1 MLELLRSPTA
11 QAVVLVLLVLIASS
25 VAWSALQRYRN
36 RNDNDDAGSS
46 QLTFFREMRQ
56 RGELNETEFRSIK
69 TALGTKLREQTKSSD
84 RQE

>member
-1 MLELLRSPTA
+1 MLELFRSPTA
-11 QAVVLVLLVLIASS
+11 QAVVLVLFVLIASS

-36 RNDNDDAGSS
+36 RNDNDDAASS

>member
-36 RNDNDDAGSS
+36 RNDNDDTASS